1 MRIQRRGAEN
11 AEEARR
17 KLQEN
22 KKRGRI
28 RASLLRA
35 ESAEN
40 TEERRPSFARMHK
53 AEPYATGGNDRL
65 VGSLRNTPRM
75 GLFSPAQ
82 VVGYLALALGITAF
96 LQKSDQRLKFFNASQ
111 GLFYALHFVLLGNL
125 PASASSLLSSLRSFL
140 ALRYRSW
147 LLGAAI
153 IGVNVGLGAAF
164 AKNAAGWL
172 PVIGSC
178 IATMAIF
185 TMKGVPFRCVLLT
198 STLLWLAN
206 NIISGSIGGTLL
218 EVANAI
224 INIWTMIRMVRY
236 PSEARTELSYR

>member
-1 MRIQRRGAEN
+1 
-11 AEEARR
+11 
-17 KLQEN
+17 
-22 KKRGRI
+22 
-28 RASLLRA
+28 
-35 ESAEN
+35 
-40 TEERRPSFARMHK
+40 
-53 AEPYATGGNDRL
+53 
-65 VGSLRNTPRM
+65 
-75 GLFSPAQ
+75 
-82 VVGYLALALGITAF
+82 
-96 LQKSDQRLKFFNASQ
+96 
-111 GLFYALHFVLLGNL
+111 
-125 PASASSLLSSLRSFL
+125 
-140 ALRYRSW
+140 
-147 LLGAAI
+147 
-153 IGVNVGLGAAF
+153 VNVGLGAAF

-185 TMKGVPFRCVLLT
+185 TMKGVPFRCVLLI